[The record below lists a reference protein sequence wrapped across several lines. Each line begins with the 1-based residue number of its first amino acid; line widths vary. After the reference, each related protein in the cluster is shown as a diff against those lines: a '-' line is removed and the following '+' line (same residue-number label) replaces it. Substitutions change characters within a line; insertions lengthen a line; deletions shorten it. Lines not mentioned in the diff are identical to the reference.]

1 MNPVLLPVAVAAA
14 LVATTCGAGPS
25 PALAELGSVGEL
37 RDAFEAD
44 AGKPRLVLLL
54 SPT

>member
-1 MNPVLLPVAVAAA
+1 VRFRTSSLVVAA
-14 LVATTCGAGPS
+14 LFATTCGA
-25 PALAELGSVGEL
+25 AEAPRL
-37 RDAFEAD
+37 RDLSSVDELKAAFERD